1 MSASRP
7 DSTVAELVDAFTS
20 ATPGD
25 LDARFHELV
34 DAVWKDGRRT
44 GLSLAA
50 ATELVALIDRVDDD
64 RAGRIAVLL
73 GLLAEAEYPD
83 HAGPVFDTIATRTG
97 TYLDLLRAATPGE
110 APALALFYLLAHFPE
125 VRAQVVEIGERHAL
139 SAADLSRVDRAGQE
153 LDPAHPVLG
162 RVFPSPA
169 EWTLDEGEQ
178 DFDQSWISALTPEQ
192 IVANWH
198 NDTRTVFGSIGAK
211 AYWAVCH
218 GTPATVVQGSVPSRD
233 LIPTPPPGTGEDLFA
248 PHAAAMRC
256 PACGGDL
263 DFAGGAA
270 TCGGCAAT
278 YALANGVLNLLPNS
292 GDGDDFLRKLSEIP
306 TMGLFYEALAR
317 PAFLRVSGAN
327 WGFDVSPADEDDYI
341 TRQVLP
347 VDGPV
352 LDLAAGAGRWTEVL
366 ADTVG
371 HERVVALDVNPA
383 MLNVLRGR
391 LPWIPSVLA
400 SASTLPFDDASLGAV
415 LCWNALQAFPDDA
428 PAAIAEVGRCLKPGG
443 TFTMMTFVWDE
454 DPITRHF
461 QASHYFP
468 SRPEGMLLFEVD
480 EITKWLADAGM
491 TVREHSGPGSFLFLT
506 AERDS

>member
-25 LDARFHELV
+25 LGQRFHELV

-50 ATELVALIDRVDDD
+50 ATELVELIDRVDDE
-64 RAGRIAVLL
+64 RTGRIAVLL

-83 HAGPVFDTIATRTG
+83 HAGEVFDTIAARTG

-110 APALALFYLLAHFPE
+110 PPALALFYLLAHFPE
-125 VRAQVVEIGERHAL
+125 VRPRLVAIGERHAL
-139 SAADLSRVDRAGQE
+139 SAADLSRIDRAGQE

-218 GTPATVVQGSVPSRD
+218 GTPAAVVQGSVPARD
-233 LIPTPPPGTGEDLFA
+233 VIPTPPPGTGEDLFA

-256 PACGGDL
+256 PACGGGL

-270 TCGGCAAT
+270 TCGGCAAS
-278 YALANGVLNLLPNS
+278 YPLANGVLNLLPNS

-341 TRQVLP
+341 ARHVLP

-443 TFTMMTFVWDE
+443 SFTFLTFHRSPDPVYDYFQRCHRFPQHNDGLRLFDLDE
-454 DPITRHF
+454 LRSWVAAAGLTV
-461 QASHYFP
+461 
-468 SRPEGMLLFEVD
+468 VD
-480 EITKWLADAGM
+480 E
-491 TVREHSGPGSFLFLT
+491 SGPGTFVIMT
-506 AERDS
+506 ATRNG